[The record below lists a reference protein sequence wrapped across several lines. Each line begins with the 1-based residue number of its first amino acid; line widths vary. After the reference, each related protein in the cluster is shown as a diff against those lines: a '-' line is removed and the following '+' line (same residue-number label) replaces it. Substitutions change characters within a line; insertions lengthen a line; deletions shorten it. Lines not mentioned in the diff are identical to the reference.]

1 MVLSILFVSLTQR
14 QKSSAYNSN
23 LAQAILKRQ
32 WNSCSLTYNQTI
44 STKLCLLQKEEY
56 LNHVYGYDAV
66 FSQSALFFFSFL
78 ANVILAQLQLRGNIK
93 PYLRILCR
101 SHKCYSQLIWKFTI
115 HFFAGSEMFTLTMRT
130 VIEKAFISMYISLRE
145 HCIAVTQLKVTV
157 CHIFISQM
165 KIYKKKENLSINI
178 SIKSRPVFLS
188 ASRSSVAKATSVPK
202 VYPSRR
208 RRSGYCSMITGFAG
222 PKTILKQ
229 IFKRL
234 IIF

>member
-1 MVLSILFVSLTQR
+1 
-14 QKSSAYNSN
+14 
-23 LAQAILKRQ
+23 
-32 WNSCSLTYNQTI
+32 
-44 STKLCLLQKEEY
+44 
-56 LNHVYGYDAV
+56 
-66 FSQSALFFFSFL
+66 
-78 ANVILAQLQLRGNIK
+78 
-93 PYLRILCR
+93 
-101 SHKCYSQLIWKFTI
+101 
-115 HFFAGSEMFTLTMRT
+115 MFTLTMRT
-130 VIEKAFISMYISLRE
+130 VIEKAFLSMYISLKE

-188 ASRSSVAKATSVPK
+188 ASRFSVAKATSVPK

-208 RRSGYCSMITGFAG
+208 RRSGCSSMITGFAG

-234 IIF
+234 IIFYLTHTHTQKKHKKQHNKKEEKQREKSFSYFPS

>member
-1 MVLSILFVSLTQR
+1 MMQCFHR
-14 QKSSAYNSN
+14 
-23 LAQAILKRQ
+23 
-32 WNSCSLTYNQTI
+32 
-44 STKLCLLQKEEY
+44 
-56 LNHVYGYDAV
+56 
-66 FSQSALFFFSFL
+66 ALYFFFAFL

-93 PYLRILCR
+93 PYLRILYQ
-101 SHKCYSQLIWKFTI
+101 SHKFYSQLIWKFTTY
-115 HFFAGSEMFTLTMRT
+115 FFAGLEMFNLTMRT
-130 VIEKAFISMYISLRE
+130 VIEKACISMYISLRE

-188 ASRSSVAKATSVPK
+188 ASRFSVAKATSVPK

-208 RRSGYCSMITGFAG
+208 RRSGCSSMITGFAG

-234 IIF
+234 IIFYLNTHTHTHTHPKKT

>member
-1 MVLSILFVSLTQR
+1 
-14 QKSSAYNSN
+14 
-23 LAQAILKRQ
+23 
-32 WNSCSLTYNQTI
+32 
-44 STKLCLLQKEEY
+44 
-56 LNHVYGYDAV
+56 
-66 FSQSALFFFSFL
+66 
-78 ANVILAQLQLRGNIK
+78 
-93 PYLRILCR
+93 
-101 SHKCYSQLIWKFTI
+101 
-115 HFFAGSEMFTLTMRT
+115 MFNLTMRT
-130 VIEKAFISMYISLRE
+130 VIEKACISMYISLRE

-188 ASRSSVAKATSVPK
+188 ASRFSVAKATSVPK

-208 RRSGYCSMITGFAG
+208 RRSGCSSMITGFAG

-234 IIF
+234 IIFYLNTRTPKKNIKNNTTRKRKNKEKKSFSYFPS

>member
-1 MVLSILFVSLTQR
+1 
-14 QKSSAYNSN
+14 
-23 LAQAILKRQ
+23 
-32 WNSCSLTYNQTI
+32 
-44 STKLCLLQKEEY
+44 
-56 LNHVYGYDAV
+56 
-66 FSQSALFFFSFL
+66 
-78 ANVILAQLQLRGNIK
+78 
-93 PYLRILCR
+93 
-101 SHKCYSQLIWKFTI
+101 
-115 HFFAGSEMFTLTMRT
+115 MFNLTMRT
-130 VIEKAFISMYISLRE
+130 VIEKACISMYISLRE

-208 RRSGYCSMITGFAG
+208 RRSGCCSMITGFAG

-234 IIF
+234 IIFYLNTHTHTHTHPKKNIKNNTKRKRKNKEKKVLVISLHKFLGFWSYLLGYDQSY

>member
-1 MVLSILFVSLTQR
+1 
-14 QKSSAYNSN
+14 
-23 LAQAILKRQ
+23 
-32 WNSCSLTYNQTI
+32 
-44 STKLCLLQKEEY
+44 
-56 LNHVYGYDAV
+56 
-66 FSQSALFFFSFL
+66 
-78 ANVILAQLQLRGNIK
+78 
-93 PYLRILCR
+93 
-101 SHKCYSQLIWKFTI
+101 
-115 HFFAGSEMFTLTMRT
+115 
-130 VIEKAFISMYISLRE
+130 MYISLRE

-208 RRSGYCSMITGFAG
+208 RRSGCCSMITGFAG

-234 IIF
+234 IIFYLNTHSRSSVAKATSVPKVYPSRRRRSGCCSMITGFAGPKTILKQIFKRLIIFYLNTHTHTHTPKKNIKNNTKRKRKNKEKKVLVISLHKFLGFWSYLLGYDQSY